1 MLKRSIRITA
11 AALAALSL
19 AGGCVRTGAL
29 STDQTPAVPIR
40 FEAGSLLLRDDGAST
55 KAGEECVLKEG
66 DFVADVDAIAVYAA
80 RQGNGQTSIE
90 FDGTVVSKRSA
101 GWEYAPLRGWDW
113 QTDGDYYD
121 FIGVY
126 PSSGIG
132 TSRMNIPGNL
142 AVETPYS
149 LVSDPADGYDLLY
162 AVRRRFGNESDRQRI
177 VDLSFKHM
185 LSAVQVVVENESLHA
200 GFTVDSYEFRHV
212 IVSAS
217 AKANPDG
224 FGNPVFSWINA
235 TRNER
240 AVRAQANISAALSG
254 VEETGT
260 HVYTGPFAL
269 FIPDD
274 LSNASDGS
282 DNLERMP
289 HLVLKYTP
297 DGKPQQTESILL
309 KEIPPITRWEPGVK
323 YTYHIIIRLDGGV
336 VVSVITTEWDTVEA
350 ETPGLMIQ

>member
-1 MLKRSIRITA
+1 MLKRSIRIAA

-29 STDQTPAVPIR
+29 STDQTPEVPIR
-40 FEAGSLLLRDDGAST
+40 FEAGSLLLRDDSAST

-66 DFVADVDAIAVYAA
+66 DFVADADAIAVYAA
-80 RQGNGQTSIE
+80 RQGNGLTSIE
-90 FDGTVVSKRSA
+90 FDGTVVSKRST
-101 GWEYAPLRGWDW
+101 GWEYAPLRAWDW

-126 PSSGIG
+126 PPSGVG

-162 AVRRRFGNESDRQRI
+162 AVRRRFGNESNRQRI
-177 VDLSFKHM
+177 VDLAFKHM
-185 LSAVQVVVENESLHA
+185 LSAVQVVVENESLYA

-212 IVSAS
+212 VVSAS
-217 AKANPDG
+217 AKASLDG
-224 FGNPVFSWINA
+224 FGNPAFSWINA

-240 AVRAQANISAALSG
+240 AGRAQANISAALSG

-282 DNLERMP
+282 DNPERMP

-297 DGKPQQTESILL
+297 DGKPQQTENILL